1 MSSHGQA
8 NEVFVLQGSYTF
20 HLTITHPERI
30 CESFD
35 LYTAHNEIVEGQ
47 PFVLGVILG
56 QDVLHKG
63 GAEPVAHLR
72 QG

>member
-1 MSSHGQA
+1 MKADSLFFR
-8 NEVFVLQGSYTF
+8 EVGMHS
-20 HLTITHPERI
+20 LT

-35 LYTAHNEIVEGQ
+35 LYTANNEVVEGH